1 MSGKP
6 VFIGL
11 GSNLDNP
18 RRQVETALEELDRI
32 EQTALLKAS
41 SLYGT
46 PPMGP
51 QDQPNFVN
59 AVALLETAL
68 DAETLLH
75 RLQQIENSHQRKR
88 GQRWGPRTLDLD
100 LLLYGDEIIDLPDLE
115 VPHPGIA
122 QRAFVLLPLIEIA
135 QDV

>member
-1 MSGKP
+1 
-6 VFIGL
+6 
-11 GSNLDNP
+11 
-18 RRQVETALEELDRI
+18 
-32 EQTALLKAS
+32 
-41 SLYGT
+41 
-46 PPMGP
+46 MGP
-51 QDQPNFVN
+51 QDQPDFVN
-59 AVALLETAL
+59 AVAMLETAL

-122 QRAFVLLPLIEIA
+122 ERAFVLLPLIEIA
-135 QDV
+135 RDVEIPGAGSARQLLARLDAENLFGIEVL